1 MAALTTTGLQTPV
14 PNIPLK
20 DAMDQMWGLATVDN
34 GDGSQSIKVAVASV
48 TPAPITIT
56 NRSAALSAGVAA
68 TVMAANTS
76 RRYLFLQAQGQD
88 IWVSFVGTA
97 VASALGSFLVQ
108 AGQTYEINNDV
119 PGSAVSV
126 ICASNVNLTA
136 MEG

>member
-1 MAALTTTGLQTPV
+1 MSGNSGGLHQAGPNV
-14 PNIPLK
+14 PLR
-20 DAMDQMWGLATVDN
+20 DAINQIWALATELDD
-34 GDGSQSIKVAVASV
+34 DGNQVIKVSV
-48 TPAPITIT
+48 VTQVPAPVALT
-56 NRSAALSAGVAA
+56 NRSVALSAGVAA
-68 TVMAANTS
+68 TVMAANKS